1 MRREAGASYKAVD
14 WLGDRLRIID
24 QVRLPNRLVY
34 VELRDAEGV
43 ARAIRSLQ
51 VRGAPLIGI
60 AAAYGVVL
68 GARGLPDSSL
78 PEFKR
83 ALEEVASAL
92 EKTRPTAVNLP
103 RAVNQ
108 MRRAWACGS
117 GRRQIEDRLLEE
129 AVSLEREEED
139 AAEKMGQYGAE
150 LLADGDLVL
159 THCNSG
165 SLATAGVGTALGVIK
180 VAHRQGKHVQVLV
193 SETRPLLQGA
203 RLTAWELKQE
213 GIPFTLI
220 TDSMAGYFMK
230 KGEVKAVLTG
240 ADRIAANGD
249 SANKIGTYTL
259 AVLAME
265 HGIPFYVA
273 APTSTVDLSLASGEG
288 IPIEERDPREVTH
301 MAGASIA
308 PRGTRAA
315 NPAFD
320 VTPHHYVSA
329 IITEKGVLR
338 EPYEERLKKA
348 VGGHRA

>member
-1 MRREAGASYKAVD
+1 MLGETGLSIKAVQ

-24 QVRLPNRLVY
+24 QTHLPHRLLYR
-34 VELRDAEGV
+34 ELKDMEGV
-43 ARAIRSLQ
+43 AQAIRSLQ

-68 GARGLPDSSL
+68 GARGLSVFSL
-78 PEFKR
+78 PEFR
-83 ALEEVASAL
+83 RGLEDVARAL
-92 EKTRPTAVNLP
+92 EKTRPTAVNLS
-103 RAVNQ
+103 RALNR
-108 MRRAWACGS
+108 MRRAWEEGN
-117 GRRQIEDRLLEE
+117 GRRQIEVRLLEE
-129 AVSLEREEED
+129 ALSLEREEEE

-180 VAHRQGKHVQVLV
+180 VAHRQGKHIQVMV

-213 GIPFTLI
+213 GIAFTLI

-230 KGEVKAVLTG
+230 KGGVKAVLVG

-259 AVLAME
+259 SILAME
-265 HGIPFYVA
+265 HGVPFYVA
-273 APTSTVDLSLASGEG
+273 APTSTFDLSLASGEE
-288 IPIEERDPREVTH
+288 IPIEERYAREVTH
-301 MAGASIA
+301 IAGASMA

-320 VTPHHYVSA
+320 VTPHYYISA
-329 IITEKGVLR
+329 IITEKGILR

-348 VGGHRA
+348 LGGQNA

>member
-1 MRREAGASYKAVD
+1 MPGEVGLSIRAVQ
-14 WLGDRLRIID
+14 WLGDRLRILD
-24 QVRLPNRLVY
+24 QAHLPHRLVY
-34 VELRDAEGV
+34 RELRDAEGV
-43 ARAIRSLQ
+43 AQAIRGLQ

-68 GARGLPDSSL
+68 GARGLPVSSL
-78 PEFKR
+78 PEFRKG
-83 ALEEVASAL
+83 LEEVALAL

-103 RAVNQ
+103 RALNR
-108 MRRAWACGS
+108 MRRAWANGT
-117 GRRQIEDRLLEE
+117 GRREIEARLLEE
-129 AVSLEREEED
+129 ALSLEREEEE
-139 AAEKMGQYGAE
+139 AAEKMGHHGAE

-180 VAHRQGKHVQVLV
+180 VAHRQGKHIQVLV

-230 KGEVKAVLTG
+230 KGEVKAVITG

-265 HGIPFYVA
+265 HGIPFYLV
-273 APTSTVDLSLASGEG
+273 APTSTIDLSLASGEG

-301 MAGASIA
+301 FAGASIA
-308 PRGTRAA
+308 PRGSRAA

-320 VTPHHYVSA
+320 VTPHHYISA

-348 VGGHRA
+348 MAGQDA

>member
-1 MRREAGASYKAVD
+1 
-14 WLGDRLRIID
+14 
-24 QVRLPNRLVY
+24 
-34 VELRDAEGV
+34 
-43 ARAIRSLQ
+43 
-51 VRGAPLIGI
+51 
-60 AAAYGVVL
+60 
-68 GARGLPDSSL
+68 
-78 PEFKR
+78 
-83 ALEEVASAL
+83 
-92 EKTRPTAVNLP
+92 
-103 RAVNQ
+103 
-108 MRRAWACGS
+108 MRRAWEEGN
-117 GRRQIEDRLLEE
+117 GRRQIEVRLLEE
-129 AVSLEREEED
+129 ALSLEREEEE

-180 VAHRQGKHVQVLV
+180 VAHQQGKHIQVLV

-213 GIPFTLI
+213 GIPFILI

-230 KGEVKAVLTG
+230 KGGVKAVLVG

-265 HGIPFYVA
+265 HGVPFYVA
-273 APTSTVDLSLASGEG
+273 APTSTVDLSLASGEE
-288 IPIEERDPREVTH
+288 IPIEERYAREVTH
-301 MAGASIA
+301 IAGASMA

-320 VTPHHYVSA
+320 VTPHYYISA
-329 IITEKGVLR
+329 IITEKGILR

-348 VGGHRA
+348 LGVQNA

>member
-1 MRREAGASYKAVD
+1 MPDEVGLSIKAVQ
-14 WLGDRLRIID
+14 WLGDRLRILD
-24 QVRLPNRLVY
+24 QARLPHRLVY
-34 VELRDAEGV
+34 RELRDVEEV
-43 ARAIRSLQ
+43 AQAIRGLR

-68 GARGLPDSSL
+68 GARGLPVSSL
-78 PEFKR
+78 PEFRKG
-83 ALEEVASAL
+83 LEEAARAL

-103 RAVNQ
+103 RALNR
-108 MRRAWACGS
+108 MRRAWAEGA
-117 GRRQIEDRLLEE
+117 GRREIEARLLEE
-129 AVSLEREEED
+129 ALSLEREEEE

-150 LLADGDLVL
+150 LLADGDMVL

-180 VAHRQGKHVQVLV
+180 VAHRQGKHIQVLV

-249 SANKIGTYTL
+249 AANKIGTYTL

-265 HGIPFYVA
+265 HGIPFYLV
-273 APTSTVDLSLASGEG
+273 APTSTVDLSLASGEE
-288 IPIEERDPREVTH
+288 IPIEERDPAEVTH
-301 MAGASIA
+301 IAGTSIA

-320 VTPHHYVSA
+320 VTPHHYISA

-348 VGGHRA
+348 LGGQDA

>member
-1 MRREAGASYKAVD
+1 MSIKAVQ

-24 QVRLPNRLVY
+24 QTRLPHRLVY
-34 VELRDAEGV
+34 RELTDAEEL
-43 ARAIRSLQ
+43 ARAIRGLR

-68 GARGLPDSSL
+68 GARALPVSSL
-78 PEFKR
+78 PEFRKG
-83 ALEEVASAL
+83 LEEVAVAL

-103 RAVNQ
+103 RAINR
-108 MRRAWACGS
+108 MRRAWAEGTS
-117 GRRQIEDRLLEE
+117 RNEIEARLLNE
-129 AVSLEREEED
+129 ALSLEREEEE
-139 AAEKMGQYGAE
+139 AAEKMGQHGAE
-150 LLADGDLVL
+150 LLADGDMVL

-165 SLATAGVGTALGVIK
+165 SLATAGVGTALGVIRM
-180 VAHRQGKHVQVLV
+180 AHRQSKHIQVLV

-203 RLTAWELKQE
+203 RLTTWELQQE

-230 KGEVKAVLTG
+230 KGEVKVVLTG

-249 SANKIGTYTL
+249 AANKIGTYTL

-265 HGIPFYVA
+265 HGIPFYLA

-288 IPIEERDPREVTH
+288 IPIEERDPAEVTH
-301 MAGASIA
+301 IAGASIA

-320 VTPHHYVSA
+320 ITPHHYISA

-348 VGGHRA
+348 LGGQDA

>member
-1 MRREAGASYKAVD
+1 MSIKAVQ
-14 WLGDRLRIID
+14 WLGGSLRILD
-24 QVRLPNRLVY
+24 QARLPHRLVY
-34 VELRDAEGV
+34 RELEDVEGV
-43 ARAIRSLQ
+43 ARAIRGLQ

-68 GARGLPDSSL
+68 GARGLPVSSL
-78 PEFKR
+78 PEFRKG
-83 ALEEVASAL
+83 LEEAALAL

-103 RAVNQ
+103 RALNR
-108 MRRAWACGS
+108 MRRAWADGT
-117 GRRQIEDRLLEE
+117 GRREIEARLLEE
-129 AVSLEREEED
+129 ALSLEREEEE
-139 AAEKMGQYGAE
+139 AAEKMGQHGAE

-165 SLATAGVGTALGVIK
+165 SLATAGVGTALGVIRM
-180 VAHRQGKHVQVLV
+180 AHRQGKHIQVLV

-230 KGEVKAVLTG
+230 KGGVSSVITG

-265 HGIPFYVA
+265 HGVPFYIA

-288 IPIEERDPREVTH
+288 IPIEERDPQEVTH
-301 MAGASIA
+301 IAGASIA
-308 PRGTRAA
+308 PRGSRAA

-320 VTPHHYVSA
+320 ITPHHYINA

-338 EPYEERLKKA
+338 EPYVERLKKA
-348 VGGHRA
+348 ARSD

>member
-1 MRREAGASYKAVD
+1 MPDEVGLSIKAVQ
-14 WLGDRLRIID
+14 WLGDRLRILD
-24 QVRLPNRLVY
+24 QARLPHRLVY
-34 VELRDAEGV
+34 RELRDVEEV
-43 ARAIRSLQ
+43 AQAIRGLR

-68 GARGLPDSSL
+68 GARGLPVSSL
-78 PEFKR
+78 PGFRKG
-83 ALEEVASAL
+83 LEEAARAL

-103 RAVNQ
+103 RALNR
-108 MRRAWACGS
+108 MRRAWAEGA
-117 GRRQIEDRLLEE
+117 GRREIEARLLEE
-129 AVSLEREEED
+129 ALSLEREEEE

-150 LLADGDLVL
+150 LLADGDMVL

-180 VAHRQGKHVQVLV
+180 VAHRQGKHIQVLV

-213 GIPFTLI
+213 GIPFTII
-220 TDSMAGYFMK
+220 TDSMAGYFLK
-230 KGEVKAVLTG
+230 KGGVKAVITG

-265 HGIPFYVA
+265 HGVPFYIVV
-273 APTSTVDLSLASGEG
+273 PTSTVDLSLASGEE

-301 MAGASIA
+301 FAGASIA
-308 PRGTRAA
+308 PRGSQAA

-320 VTPHHYVSA
+320 ITPHYYISA

-348 VGGHRA
+348 VGAQDA

>member
-1 MRREAGASYKAVD
+1 MPGKAGFSIKAVQ
-14 WLGDRLRIID
+14 WLGDRLRILD
-24 QVRLPNRLVY
+24 QARLPHRLVY
-34 VELRDAEGV
+34 RELRDAEGV
-43 ARAIRSLQ
+43 AQAIRGLR

-68 GARGLPDSSL
+68 GARGLPVSSL
-78 PEFKR
+78 PEFRKG
-83 ALEEVASAL
+83 LEEAALAL

-103 RAVNQ
+103 RAINR
-108 MRRAWACGS
+108 MRRAWAEGV
-117 GRRQIEDRLLEE
+117 GRREIEARLLEE
-129 AVSLEREEED
+129 ALALEREEEE
-139 AAEKMGQYGAE
+139 AGEKMGQHGAG

-180 VAHRQGKHVQVLV
+180 VAHRQGKHIRVLV

-213 GIPFTLI
+213 GIPFTII

-230 KGEVKAVLTG
+230 KGEVKAVITG

-265 HGIPFYVA
+265 HGIPFYLV

-301 MAGASIA
+301 FAGTSIA
-308 PRGTRAA
+308 PRGSRAA

-320 VTPHHYVSA
+320 ITPHHYISA

-338 EPYEERLKKA
+338 EPYEERLRKA
-348 VGGHRA
+348 VAGQDA

>member
-1 MRREAGASYKAVD
+1 MPGKAGFSIRAVQ
-14 WLGDRLRIID
+14 WLGDRLRILD
-24 QVRLPNRLVY
+24 QARLPHRLVY
-34 VELRDAEGV
+34 RELRDAEGV
-43 ARAIRSLQ
+43 AQAIRGLR

-68 GARGLPDSSL
+68 GARGLPVSPL
-78 PEFKR
+78 PEFRKG
-83 ALEEVASAL
+83 LEEAALAL

-103 RAVNQ
+103 RAINR
-108 MRRAWACGS
+108 MRRAWAG
-117 GRRQIEDRLLEE
+117 GNDRKGIEARLLEE
-129 AVSLEREEED
+129 ALALEREEEE
-139 AAEKMGQYGAE
+139 AGEKMGQHGAG

-180 VAHRQGKHVQVLV
+180 VAHRQGKHIHVLV

-220 TDSMAGYFMK
+220 TDSMAGYFIK
-230 KGEVKAVLTG
+230 KGEVKAVITG

-259 AVLAME
+259 AVMAME
-265 HGIPFYVA
+265 HGIPFYLV
-273 APTSTVDLSLASGEG
+273 APTSTIDLSLASGEG

-301 MAGASIA
+301 FAGTSIA
-308 PRGTRAA
+308 PRGSRAA

-320 VTPHHYVSA
+320 ITPHHYISA
-329 IITEKGVLR
+329 IITEKGILR

-348 VGGHRA
+348 LAGQDA